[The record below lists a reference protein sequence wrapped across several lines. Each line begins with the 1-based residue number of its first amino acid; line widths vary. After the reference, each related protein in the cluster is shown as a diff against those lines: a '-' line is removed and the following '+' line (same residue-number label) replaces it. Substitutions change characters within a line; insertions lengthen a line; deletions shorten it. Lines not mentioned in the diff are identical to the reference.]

1 MYNLFVLEAPW
12 SRTCVLSSKLR
23 FILVM
28 HIITQWSE
36 WKMDCKCLYAG
47 ISEKTYVSGEMKYI
61 YQFCANTHWDWLPFD
76 IYEQT

>member
-47 ISEKTYVSGEMKYI
+47 ISEKTYM
-61 YQFCANTHWDWLPFD
+61 
-76 IYEQT
+76 